1 MNSLILHYLTDISG
15 LSGIFCFVK
24 KSEFRLRSKLPGL
37 YLPKTI
43 QGRETMRTTIGW
55 KSGMRIWG
63 ACALLVCGAW
73 GQAKN
78 TLTQEEEAAGYKL
91 LFNGTNLDGWRSYN
105 NTTPPASWQVVAE
118 STWKVLYIQSGS
130 PTSSLITTDATY
142 RNFDFMVEWNIASNG
157 NSGIFIR
164 YNKHNVD
171 QWGGASGPEAQI
183 GATNNSDATA
193 PKFRAG
199 TCYDMFPLLDK
210 AKTWDGTPNYGKW
223 HQFRIIAYEGHVAHY
238 GNGIKLL
245 EYVIRSPAW
254 NSAYNASKYAAYPD
268 YATVH
273 PGSIYLQHHGEF
285 GPEAPRF
292 RNIRIKKLTEN
303 PWAVGSAYLANP
315 TTPPSLKDLT
325 FANLILEKT
334 IQSLRRCPRG
344 RARHLPGGRWLPH
357 PVQPARRLP
366 DPHPGLA
373 GPLPF
378 GAEGRERERSLA
390 ARRSR
395 ARRLRPLHLV
405 RGHQDPLRSD
415 SRPLTHHHSKPIG
428 VKS

>member
-1 MNSLILHYLTDISG
+1 M
-15 LSGIFCFVK
+15 K
-24 KSEFRLRSKLPGL
+24 
-37 YLPKTI
+37 
-43 QGRETMRTTIGW
+43 TTIGR
-55 KSGMRIWG
+55 KSGMRILG

-78 TLTQEEEAAGYKL
+78 TLTQAEADAGYKL
-91 LFNGTNLDGWRSYN
+91 LFNGANLDGWRSYN

-142 RNFDFMVEWNIASNG
+142 RNFDLMIEWNIASNG

-164 YNKHNVD
+164 YNKFNLD
-171 QWGGASGPEAQI
+171 GWGGASGPEAQI

-193 PKFRAG
+193 PKYRAG

-223 HQFRIIAYEGHVAHY
+223 QQFRIIAYEGHVAHY

-254 NSAYNASKYAAYPD
+254 NSAYNASKYASYPD

-273 PGSIYLQHHGEF
+273 PGSIYLQHHGEY
-285 GPEAPRF
+285 GAEAPRF

-303 PWAVGSAYLANP
+303 PWTVGSPYLANP
-315 TTPPSLKDLT
+315 NDTTALKDLA
-325 FANLILEKT
+325 FSNLMLDKPT
-334 IQSLRRCPRG
+334 ITLAPLSARPELAIFPAAGGYRIRFNRTGDYQIRTQDWLG
-344 RARHLPGGRWLPH
+344 RSHSVLNVGNAGEAWLPAVAAQGASVLSIWSGDIKIH
-357 PVQPARRLP
+357 SGPIPAR
-366 DPHPGLA
+366 
-373 GPLPF
+373 
-378 GAEGRERERSLA
+378 
-390 ARRSR
+390 
-395 ARRLRPLHLV
+395 
-405 RGHQDPLRSD
+405 
-415 SRPLTHHHSKPIG
+415 
-428 VKS
+428 